1 MNNFKFSKTSEW
13 RLSTVKTK
21 LQHIVRLALSMSE
34 VDFTVVEGRRSEEV
48 QQALYAQGREPIQ
61 RVNELRVAAGLPTIN
76 KDKNYEVT
84 WTLNSKHITGDAVDL
99 APYINGSIDWNN
111 TKAFHKIADAM
122 MEASKQLNAPIKW
135 GVISKSKRIDLPHYE
150 LV

>member
-1 MNNFKFSKTSEW
+1 MNNFKFSKISER

-21 LQHIVRLALSMSE
+21 LQHIVRLALSISE
-34 VDFTVVEGRRSEEV
+34 IDFCVVEGRRAEEV
-48 QQALYAQGREPIQ
+48 QHALYAQGREPIQ

-76 KDKNYEVT
+76 KNKNYEVT
-84 WTLNSKHITGDAVDL
+84 WTLKSKHIIGDAVDL

-111 TKAFHKIADAM
+111 TQAFHKISDAM
-122 MEASKQLNAPIKW
+122 MEASKQLNTPIKW
-135 GVISKSKRIDLPHYE
+135 GVISKGKRIDLPHYE